1 MENQEKQEIKEIEL
15 EVNTTL
21 VKVSLTDVK
30 FFDEKLNRVEIVRLM
45 GRVSIPQCR
54 EYVKDLHES
63 NIYITK
69 ETVTEQFPVNT
80 IELYQLKQ
88 GN

>member
-1 MENQEKQEIKEIEL
+1 MENQTKQEIHEIEL
-15 EVNTTL
+15 DVNTTL

-30 FFDEKLNRVEIVRLM
+30 FFDEILNKVVVVRLM
-45 GRVSIPQCR
+45 GKVSIPQCR
-54 EYVKDLHES
+54 EYVKGLHGS

-69 ETVTEQFPVNT
+69 ENVNEQFPVDT
-80 IELYQLKQ
+80 IALYALKQ

>member
-1 MENQEKQEIKEIEL
+1 MENQEKQEIREIEL

-30 FFDEKLNRVEIVRLM
+30 FFDEKLNRVEIARLM

-54 EYVKDLHES
+54 EYVKGLHES
-63 NIYITK
+63 NIYINK
-69 ETVTEQFPVNT
+69 ETITEQFPVNT

>member
-1 MENQEKQEIKEIEL
+1 MENQETQEIQKIDL
-15 EVNTTL
+15 DVNTTL

-30 FFDEKLNRVEIVRLM
+30 FFDETLNKVQVVRLM
-45 GRVSIPQCR
+45 GKVSIPQCR
-54 EYVKDLHES
+54 EYVKGLHES

-69 ETVTEQFPVNT
+69 ENVTEQFPVDT
-80 IELYQLKQ
+80 IALYALKQ

>member
-15 EVNTTL
+15 DVNTTL

-54 EYVKDLHES
+54 EYVKGLHES
-63 NIYITK
+63 NIYINK
-69 ETVTEQFPVNT
+69 ETITEQFPVNT

>member
-1 MENQEKQEIKEIEL
+1 MENQKIEL
-15 EVNTTL
+15 EENTTL

-30 FFDEKLNRVEIVRLM
+30 FFDEQLNRVEIVRLM

-54 EYVKDLHES
+54 EYVKGLHES

-69 ETVTEQFPVNT
+69 ETITEQFPVNT

>member
-1 MENQEKQEIKEIEL
+1 MENQEKQEIQEINL
-15 EVNTTL
+15 EANTTL

-30 FFDEKLNRVEIVRLM
+30 FFDEKLNRVEVVRLM
-45 GRVSIPQCR
+45 GRVSVPQCR
-54 EYVKDLHES
+54 EYVKGLRES
-63 NIYITK
+63 NIYINR
-69 ETVTEQFPVNT
+69 ETITEQFPVNT

>member
-1 MENQEKQEIKEIEL
+1 MENQENQEIQKIDL

-21 VKVSLTDVK
+21 VKVSLTDVR
-30 FFDEKLNRVEIVRLM
+30 FFDDKLNRVEVVRLI
-45 GRVSIPQCR
+45 GRVSVPQCR
-54 EYVKDLHES
+54 EYVKGLNES
-63 NIYITK
+63 NIYINK
-69 ETVTEQFPVNT
+69 ETITEQFPVNT

>member
-1 MENQEKQEIKEIEL
+1 MENQEKQEIVATL
-15 EVNTTL
+15 LDVNTTL

-30 FFDEKLNRVEIVRLM
+30 FFDESLNRVEVVRLM

-54 EYVKDLHES
+54 EYVKGLHES

-69 ETVTEQFPVNT
+69 ETVTEEFPVNT
-80 IELYQLKQ
+80 IELYSLKQ

>member
-1 MENQEKQEIKEIEL
+1 MENQEKQEIQEIEL
-15 EVNTTL
+15 DVNTTL

-30 FFDEKLNRVEIVRLM
+30 FFDEKLNRVETVRLM

-54 EYVKDLHES
+54 EYVKGLHES

>member
-1 MENQEKQEIKEIEL
+1 MENQENQEVQKIDL

-30 FFDEKLNRVEIVRLM
+30 FFDEKLNRVEVVRLM
-45 GRVSIPQCR
+45 GRVSVPQCR
-54 EYVKDLHES
+54 EYVKGLHDS

-69 ETVTEQFPVNT
+69 ETITEQFPVNT

>member
-1 MENQEKQEIKEIEL
+1 MENQVKQEVQEIEL

-30 FFDEKLNRVEIVRLM
+30 FFDETLNKVQVVRLM
-45 GRVSIPQCR
+45 GKVSIPQCR
-54 EYVKDLHES
+54 EYVKGLHDS

-69 ETVTEQFPVNT
+69 ENVIEQFPVDT
-80 IELYQLKQ
+80 IALYSLKQ

>member
-1 MENQEKQEIKEIEL
+1 MENQEKQEIQEIEL

-30 FFDEKLNRVEIVRLM
+30 FFDEKLNRVEVVRLM

-54 EYVKDLHES
+54 EYVKGLHES
-63 NIYITK
+63 NIYINKDTI
-69 ETVTEQFPVNT
+69 TEQFPVNT